1 MFSDRACSSAGSTER
16 SAEWSH
22 APLKRL
28 SWRERGRPRA
38 FALRVHITTKFL
50 DFLLPNTIEINID
63 RYQKETFCFRSILNG
78 TSHKFIIFYM
88 EVWIREL
95 LVQLGISVVTVLL
108 AGWLAIKAFANAWL
122 NNYFEARKQAL
133 EHEYSKKL
141 AALEQEHAKQIK
153 ALEHRFGVLMDRVS
167 KLHQFEFTVLPELWR
182 KMSSALSATVEMT
195 DPDRIQPSIRGM
207 NEGELNT
214 FLESAPLLDWEK
226 WEIRNYPKDKEMD
239 RDRKLANMLD
249 WARYRRAH
257 ALSEE
262 LRSYLMTQ
270 SIFVS
275 ASLRDKLD
283 AIGRTITRANAG
295 FRRFLEERQAGREVS
310 LEVFA
315 DIRDIQDNWMQ
326 MAGVVQAEFEMK
338 LQAEDK
344 TQ

>member
-1 MFSDRACSSAGSTER
+1 
-16 SAEWSH
+16 
-22 APLKRL
+22 
-28 SWRERGRPRA
+28 
-38 FALRVHITTKFL
+38 
-50 DFLLPNTIEINID
+50 
-63 RYQKETFCFRSILNG
+63 
-78 TSHKFIIFYM
+78 M
-88 EVWIREL
+88 EVWIKEL
-95 LVQLGISVVTVLL
+95 LAQLGISVVTVIL
-108 AGWLAIKAFANAWL
+108 AGWAAIKIFANSWL

-133 EHEYSKKL
+133 EHDYSKQL
-141 AALEQEHAKQIK
+141 ATLEQEHAKQLAAFEQEHAKQIRE
-153 ALEHRFGVLMDRVS
+153 LEHRFNVLMDRVS

-195 DPDRIQPSIRGM
+195 DPDRIQPSTRGM

-226 WEIRNYPKDKEMD
+226 WEIRNFPRDKEGE

-257 ALSEE
+257 ALAEE

-283 AIGRTITRANAG
+283 AIGRTITRANAE
-295 FRRFLEERQAGREVS
+295 FRKFLEERQAGREVP
-310 LEVFA
+310 LELFT

-326 MAGVVQAEFEMK
+326 MAGIVQAEFEMK
-338 LQAEDK
+338 LQANHE
-344 TQ
+344 T